1 MGNYKELIIKKV
13 DTSLKGCVTLNKKE
27 IALDNTIIGE
37 VVNIETEGSKEK
49 EHVTKVQIITPSSH
63 RVKPVCP
70 VYLKCGSCSLQHLE
84 YAEQLNLKTRL
95 IESLYTPFKVKV
107 EPTIGMSNPYHYRN
121 KSQMVFKFQKGKL
134 VSGFYEEGT
143 HDVINF
149 DNCYLQNEYCNK
161 IITTIKELMTKFRIS
176 AYDEDRNTGL
186 IRHVLIKTSTL
197 NEVLVVLVTG
207 SDNFP
212 GKSNFTKALVSR
224 CNKITTVI
232 QNVNSRK
239 TSAVLGDKEYTLYGK
254 GYIKDILL
262 GKTFK
267 ITSKSFYQINHEQ
280 TEKLYQKVIELAN
293 IKKDEVVL
301 DAYCGV
307 GTIGILLSPNAKK
320 VIGVELVKD
329 AVMNANKNAL
339 LNDIKNISFF
349 CFDAT
354 PFIVNMAR
362 SKEHLDVLIMDPPRS
377 GSTKEFLKAVL
388 MIKPKRIIYV
398 SCNPLTQVEDLKYL
412 INDYTIKTVQPV
424 DMFPQ
429 TSHVETI
436 TLLYLKQ
443 K

>member
-1 MGNYKELIIKKV
+1 MGKYKELIIKKV

-37 VVNIETEGSKEK
+37 TVNIETEGSKEN
-49 EHVTKVQIITPSSH
+49 EHVTKIQIITPSNH
-63 RVKPVCP
+63 RVKPICP
-70 VYLKCGSCSLQHLE
+70 VYLKCGGCSLQHLE
-84 YAEQLNLKTRL
+84 YTEQLNLKTKL
-95 IESLYTPFKVKV
+95 IENLYAPYRVKV
-107 EPTIGMSNPYHYRN
+107 EPTMGMSNPYHYRN

-149 DNCYLQNEYCNK
+149 DDCYLQNEYCNK
-161 IITTIKELMTKFRIS
+161 IIATIKELMTKFRIS
-176 AYDEDRNTGL
+176 AYDEDRKTGL

-254 GYIKDILL
+254 GYIKDVLL

-280 TEKLYQKVIELAN
+280 TEKLYQKVINLAN
-293 IKKDEVVL
+293 IQKDEVVL

-377 GSTKEFLKAVL
+377 GSTPEFLKAVL
-388 MIKPKRIIYV
+388 MIKPKRIVYV
-398 SCNPLTQVEDLKYL
+398 SCNPVTQVEDLKYL

-436 TLLYLKQ
+436 TLLHLKQ